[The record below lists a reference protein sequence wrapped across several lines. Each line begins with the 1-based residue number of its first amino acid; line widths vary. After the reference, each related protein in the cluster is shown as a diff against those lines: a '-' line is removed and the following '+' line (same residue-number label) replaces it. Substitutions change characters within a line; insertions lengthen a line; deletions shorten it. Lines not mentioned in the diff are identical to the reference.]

1 MNANHI
7 TLIQTDQFKDTQ
19 ISIRFLGSN
28 QEPEI
33 TRRALLAYLMT
44 DRSEAYPT
52 KQAVSLITDDLFAL
66 SFDAKVAAY
75 GRVHTLEY
83 RFTTLSERFSQ
94 TSHLTQ
100 AIDFALTC
108 IRTPLIT
115 SETLQEAKINLK
127 AALQRIDDKPNHKAL
142 ISAMRLGGV
151 GEPLANFSQGRLDLV
166 DSITLEQIKA
176 THRDM
181 LNTNPVYVIG
191 IGAFND
197 DHRNYLTKAFPQR
210 SSLPEAAYRVMPKP
224 LSVSEEVK
232 AVKQTALVNLYA
244 TQRNNADPGYAAIR
258 VMTYLLGQL
267 PNALLFTEVR
277 EKRNLCYSIYAALM
291 HFDGVMYVS
300 TGINADQ
307 IDAVNVLIAEQIDRL
322 CKQDYQSE
330 LLESAKAL
338 LISNYTGIKDDVP
351 SWMNVE
357 FSAWLNR
364 KPFDLSGLI
373 AEISAVSAQ
382 DVALAAKDLRLISSA
397 VVKGDA

>member
-19 ISIRFLGSN
+19 ISIRFLGPN
-28 QEPEI
+28 QEPDI

-44 DRSEAYPT
+44 DRSDAYPT

-83 RFTTLSERFSQ
+83 RFTTLSERFSKA
-94 TSHLTQ
+94 SHLTQ

-108 IRTPLIT
+108 IQSPLMTP
-115 SETLQEAKINLK
+115 ETLQEAKINLK

-142 ISAMRLGGV
+142 IAAMRSGCS

-166 DSITLEQIKA
+166 DAITLEEIQA
-176 THRDM
+176 THRD
-181 LNTNPVYVIG
+181 LLSTNPVYVIG
-191 IGAFND
+191 IGAFSN
-197 DHRNYLTKAFPQR
+197 DHRKYLTDAFPQR
-210 SSLPEAAYRVMPKP
+210 IPLLKAAYRVTPKQH
-224 LSVSEEVK
+224 SVSEETK

-244 TQRNNADPGYAAIR
+244 TQRHNADPGYAAVR

-291 HFDGVMYVS
+291 HFDGVMYIS

-307 IDAVNVLIAEQIDRL
+307 IEAVNALIAEQIQRL
-322 CKQDYQSE
+322 SAGDYPPE

-357 FSAWLNR
+357 FSAWLNG
-364 KPFDLSGLI
+364 KSFDLSKLI
-373 AEISAVSAQ
+373 AEITAVTAN
-382 DVALAAKDLRLISSA
+382 DVASAAHDLRLISTA
-397 VVKGDA
+397 VVKGEI

>member
-1 MNANHI
+1 MNENHI

-33 TRRALLAYLMT
+33 TKRALLAYLMT

-83 RFTTLSERFSQ
+83 RLTTLSERFAQ
-94 TSHLTQ
+94 ATHLTQ

-108 IRTPLIT
+108 IQTPLIT
-115 SETLQEAKINLK
+115 PETLQEAKINLK
-127 AALQRIDDKPNHKAL
+127 AALQRIEDKPNHKAL
-142 ISAMRLGGV
+142 ISAMRLGGD

-166 DSITLEQIKA
+166 DSITLEEIQS
-176 THRDM
+176 THRVM
-181 LNTNPVYVIG
+181 LSTNPVYVIG
-191 IGAFND
+191 IGEFSD
-197 DHRNYLTKAFPQR
+197 DHRRYLTKAFPQR
-210 SSLPEAAYRVMPKP
+210 TPLPVAAYRVTPKP
-224 LSVSEEVK
+224 LSVSEETK

-244 TQRNNADPGYAAIR
+244 TQRSNADPGYASFR

-307 IDAVNVLIAEQIDRL
+307 IDAVNALIAEQIIRL
-322 CKQDYQSE
+322 GSQDYQPE

-357 FSAWLNR
+357 FSAWLNG
-364 KPFDLSGLI
+364 KSFDLSELT
-373 AEISAVSAQ
+373 AEITAVSAK
-382 DVALAAKDLRLISSA
+382 DIASAAHDLRLLSTAI
-397 VVKGDA
+397 VKGDA